1 MQKMFK
7 NEERY
12 REYGNGFEDKV
23 EKYSE
28 EKCRY
33 LLEVLKYVK
42 DLGLPSADLQEYA
55 NEIIPTYYL

>member
-1 MQKMFK
+1 MK
-7 NEERY
+7 NTRCNPGIYLETGVY
-12 REYGNGFEDKV
+12 IPDKV

-55 NEIIPTYYL
+55 NEIIPSYYL